1 MKNSATPHSTLWTAA
16 ILWCLTTG
24 VVPLKLDPVEPNAD
38 APTRS
43 GEADDDTQ
51 PLKNSESSQQS
62 RG

>member
-24 VVPLKLDPVEPNAD
+24 AVPLKLDHVEPDTD

-51 PLKNSESSQQS
+51 TLKNSESSQQS